1 MSNKEMKDELQEDTS
16 GVSDENT
23 GIEEEIN
30 ATMDKII
37 VPPETDEDEMDD
49 LGDYDDSAEEE
60 PDPQPVRHH
69 RKSARPGP
77 VVYVPVDDM
86 ETARLIFRSE
96 CPGRFSLPSMAAR
109 TSCKS

>member
-77 VVYVPVDDM
+77 VVYVPDNFQEEKIQKNKYAKEQISKTRV
-86 ETARLIFRSE
+86 SE
-96 CPGRFSLPSMAAR
+96 S
-109 TSCKS
+109 

>member
-86 ETARLIFRSE
+86 EM
-96 CPGRFSLPSMAAR
+96 PGSVWIG
-109 TSCKS
+109 TCTYV